1 MTVVEM
7 HVMFRELA
15 QQMGMQTVRAILSE
29 DIDTCLNIAV
39 NDYIKKVIADNVKM
53 SGNNKIYIYNDK
65 IYVDNAKIGQIN
77 VLRTL
82 IDKLEISN
90 ITINK
95 EENKFT
101 AEINNNNVF
110 LFTSSYIYYN
120 DIFGGF
126 SARIVDNDYL
136 YSTLHDFCN
145 RATFNYPII
154 VFTDNS
160 DSKTNT
166 IIIDIYTEDNSKD
179 INTHKKPSKVVL
191 NIIKKP
197 NIITY
202 INDTSSSN
210 INCDLPEY
218 THIDIVKAAAELY
231 LRSVV
236 STSN

>member
-39 NDYIKKVIADNVKM
+39 NGYIKKVIADNVKM
-53 SGNNKIYIYNDK
+53 SGNN
-65 IYVDNAKIGQIN
+65 KIGQIN

-110 LFTSSYIYYN
+110 LFMSSYIYYN

-136 YSTLHDFCN
+136 YSTFHDFCN
-145 RATFNYPII
+145 
-154 VFTDNS
+154 
-160 DSKTNT
+160 
-166 IIIDIYTEDNSKD
+166 
-179 INTHKKPSKVVL
+179 
-191 NIIKKP
+191 
-197 NIITY
+197 
-202 INDTSSSN
+202 
-210 INCDLPEY
+210 
-218 THIDIVKAAAELY
+218 
-231 LRSVV
+231 
-236 STSN
+236 

>member
-53 SGNNKIYIYNDK
+53 SGNNKIYI
-65 IYVDNAKIGQIN
+65 DNAKIGQIN

-90 ITINK
+90 ITINE

-136 YSTLHDFCN
+136 YSTLISFSSTLPGIGSGFSSTLSFTGKPPKAVTLLSELPLDLSDN
-145 RATFNYPII
+145 PKFNLALLLL
-154 VFTDNS
+154 
-160 DSKTNT
+160 
-166 IIIDIYTEDNSKD
+166 
-179 INTHKKPSKVVL
+179 VL
-191 NIIKKP
+191 FSIIKYSL
-197 NIITY
+197 I
-202 INDTSSSN
+202 
-210 INCDLPEY
+210 
-218 THIDIVKAAAELY
+218 
-231 LRSVV
+231 
-236 STSN
+236 

>member
-53 SGNNKIYIYNDK
+53 SGNNKIYI
-65 IYVDNAKIGQIN
+65 DNAKIGQIN

-126 SARIVDNDYL
+126 SVRIVDNDYL

-145 RATFNYPII
+145 RATFDYP
-154 VFTDNS
+154 
-160 DSKTNT
+160 
-166 IIIDIYTEDNSKD
+166 IIIDIYTGDNSKD

>member
-29 DIDTCLNIAV
+29 DIDTCINIAV
-39 NDYIKKVIADNVKM
+39 NDYIKKVIADN
-53 SGNNKIYIYNDK
+53 KIYI
-65 IYVDNAKIGQIN
+65 DNAKIGQIN

-145 RATFNYPII
+145 RATFDYPII

>member
-29 DIDTCLNIAV
+29 DIDTCLNIVV

-53 SGNNKIYIYNDK
+53 SGNNKIYI
-65 IYVDNAKIGQIN
+65 DNAKIGQIN

-95 EENKFT
+95 EENKFN

-110 LFTSSYIYYN
+110 LFTSSYI
-120 DIFGGF
+120 

-145 RATFNYPII
+145 RATFDYPII

-166 IIIDIYTEDNSKD
+166 IVIDIYTEDNSKD

>member
-53 SGNNKIYIYNDK
+53 SGNNKIYI
-65 IYVDNAKIGQIN
+65 DNAKIGQIN

-101 AEINNNNVF
+101 AETNNNNVF

-145 RATFNYPII
+145 RATFDYPII

-166 IIIDIYTEDNSKD
+166 IIIDIYTGDNTKD

>member
-53 SGNNKIYIYNDK
+53 SGNNKIYI
-65 IYVDNAKIGQIN
+65 DNAKIGQIN

-101 AEINNNNVF
+101 AEINNNNIFRF
-110 LFTSSYIYYN
+110 LHHL
-120 DIFGGF
+120 GQQQ
-126 SARIVDNDYL
+126 
-136 YSTLHDFCN
+136 
-145 RATFNYPII
+145 
-154 VFTDNS
+154 
-160 DSKTNT
+160 
-166 IIIDIYTEDNSKD
+166 E
-179 INTHKKPSKVVL
+179 INL
-191 NIIKKP
+191 
-197 NIITY
+197 
-202 INDTSSSN
+202 
-210 INCDLPEY
+210 
-218 THIDIVKAAAELY
+218 
-231 LRSVV
+231 
-236 STSN
+236 

>member
-1 MTVVEM
+1 MRGIRHT
-7 HVMFRELA
+7 
-15 QQMGMQTVRAILSE
+15 
-29 DIDTCLNIAV
+29 
-39 NDYIKKVIADNVKM
+39 
-53 SGNNKIYIYNDK
+53 
-65 IYVDNAKIGQIN
+65 
-77 VLRTL
+77 
-82 IDKLEISN
+82 
-90 ITINK
+90 
-95 EENKFT
+95 
-101 AEINNNNVF
+101 VF

-126 SARIVDNDYL
+126 STRIVDNDYL

-145 RATFNYPII
+145 RATFDYPII